1 VSQLAPQLIGVSEPA
16 PFTENNEIELA
27 DLFETKTSL
36 AGVSAGRASAATS
49 ASGPIQRPILG
60 LTS

>member
-16 PFTENNEIELA
+16 PFMENNEIELA
-27 DLFETKTSL
+27 LLFEMKTSL
-36 AGVSAGRASAATS
+36 AGALAGRASTAAS

>member
-16 PFTENNEIELA
+16 ALAENNETELA

-36 AGVSAGRASAATS
+36 ASASAGRASAPTS
-49 ASGPIQRPILG
+49 ASAPIQRQIVV